1 MTTDQQH
8 QLGCTRLRR
17 FTGVAAAGLLL
28 FAGQACAKEAPA
40 PPAVAGADYAVDE
53 GSSALLDS
61 IKRVVISDF
70 VVVFQLD
77 SMVRNDNASKIGNLT
92 LFGGNTKDVAAKM
105 AWQAPDTALMQNI
118 ADTGLAILKA
128 DFKAKGI
135 EVLDESALST
145 QPAYASI
152 LAGGGLKNLD
162 DYNIVNIS
170 EAAYNKNSIGDDVSS
185 AAKVVSARG
194 LTPYSHSLFEG
205 GRCCAVYK
213 GLPSSKIYYVP
224 GFEIDLAKALD
235 AVVVKAWIFVD
246 FAKVSA
252 GVNQE
257 GWAGGAGGAVVNY
270 SANADSTVRISAQK
284 TRLSFRLPTST
295 NKTRNVPKSWAAKD
309 GDLVVALKK
318 PMLIGDKYYTVTNTG
333 ETGGQQLRASLG
345 GTQHLNF
352 GATLHDADAYKAD
365 LTKGMD
371 KLLGEVVTIALGR

>member
-8 QLGCTRLRR
+8 NPGRTRRR
-17 FTGVAAAGLLL
+17 LFTGVAAAGLLL
-28 FAGQACAKEAPA
+28 IAGQAWAKEAPA
-40 PPAVAGADYAVDE
+40 LPAAAGPDYAFDE
-53 GSSALLDS
+53 GSSALLGS
-61 IKRVVISDF
+61 SKRVVISDF

-77 SMVRNDNASKIGNLT
+77 SMVRNDNATKVGNLT

-105 AWQAPDTALMQNI
+105 AWQAPDTTLMQDI
-118 ADTGLAILKA
+118 ADAGLASLKA
-128 DFKAKGI
+128 DFKAKGL
-135 EVLDESALST
+135 EVLDESTLST

-152 LAGGGLKNLD
+152 LAAAGLKNLE

-170 EAAYNKNSIGDDVSS
+170 EAAYNKNSIGDDVY
-185 AAKVVSARG
+185 AAARVVSARG

-205 GRCCAVYK
+205 GRCCNVIK
-213 GLPSSKIYYVP
+213 GFPSSKIYYVP

-235 AVVVKAWIFVD
+235 AVVVKAWLYVD

-257 GWAGGAGGAVVNY
+257 GWAGGVGGAVVNY
-270 SANADSTVRISAQK
+270 SASADSTVRIVAQK
-284 TRLSFRLPTST
+284 TRLSFRLPTSV

-318 PMLIGDKYYTVTNTG
+318 PMLIGDQYYTVTNAG
-333 ETGGQQLRASLG
+333 ETGGQKLRASLG

-352 GATLHDADAYKAD
+352 GATLRDTAAYKAD

-371 KLLGEVVTIALGR
+371 KVLSEAVTTALGR